1 MTLKK
6 AKIAENDWARHK
18 EVFLSFFDVKGTAK
32 LNFFTLHEMKQGP
45 TEKVRD
51 FWTKVQL
58 HMDRIKDSVDVQEQI
73 ETLEKQDFP
82 AANVADIQ
90 KECWHSGGVMQD
102 FYAKM
107 IFIAGLNTEVRVKV
121 MEAVP
126 RFVYDALKVAIA
138 TETLILDKKDKLKMP
153 IKIMAVETTHDD
165 EVLEEEDEDEE
176 EAALNSLNAI
186 RIQKG
191 KTPFKK
197 FSKSN
202 GNGNGNS
209 NGGARP
215 KTTKGEPMKCRYCKK
230 SGHMQKEC
238 YKRIKENWA
247 MITEQGKQYK
257 ANEVTKKTVGAITAS
272 GYPALNSVR
281 AVL

>member
-1 MTLKK
+1 
-6 AKIAENDWARHK
+6 
-18 EVFLSFFDVKGTAK
+18 
-32 LNFFTLHEMKQGP
+32 
-45 TEKVRD
+45 
-51 FWTKVQL
+51 
-58 HMDRIKDSVDVQEQI
+58 
-73 ETLEKQDFP
+73 
-82 AANVADIQ
+82 
-90 KECWHSGGVMQD
+90 MQD

-126 RFVYDALKVAIA
+126 RFVYDALKVAIT

-238 YKRIKENWA
+238 YKRIKEN
-247 MITEQGKQYK
+247 
-257 ANEVTKKTVGAITAS
+257 
-272 GYPALNSVR
+272 
-281 AVL
+281 